1 MLQSL
6 YIDNYALIENL
17 KIDLKPG
24 FTIITG
30 ETGAGKSILLG
41 ALSLIIG
48 KRADTNILYDK
59 TKKCIVEAVFNIKD
73 YHLQPFFKKHD
84 IDFENNATIRREINS
99 AGKSRAFIN
108 DSQVTLEILNELTSK
123 LIDIHSQ
130 HENLSLNDNLF
141 QLHVIDVYG
150 NHKNILENYGV
161 VYSDY
166 IQVQK
171 EYRETVS
178 ALKKINSDLDYI
190 QFQFNQLEQ
199 AKLLPDEPEELEQE
213 LEQLNHA
220 EEIKTNLEAA
230 TLLFSGDEEGL
241 LSKLKSIRSFVTKV
255 EKYIPE
261 AKELENRLDNSF
273 IELKD
278 IFSEIDNLNQKIS
291 LDPQRLE
298 FVSKRLDLIYGL
310 LQKHGVKTVREL
322 IDIREQFRL
331 KLDNISNGDYK
342 IEELEKKLA
351 FVGNELKK
359 SSEMLTKNRTEKFEE
374 IENKVTSL
382 LIDLGIPNAN
392 FKIERQELEDYSS
405 DGKDLIQF
413 MFSANKNAT
422 VQEIS
427 RVASGGELSRFMLG
441 IKSIIADSAGLPT
454 IIFDEIDM
462 GVSGEVADKVGNI
475 IKKMSGGMQVINIT
489 HLPQIAGKGD
499 NHFLVFK
506 KDNETSTKT
515 FIKLLSSEERVME
528 IAKML
533 SGKELTEA
541 ALKNAR
547 ELMKG

>member
-150 NHKNILENYGV
+150 NHKNILDNYGV

-261 AKELENRLDNSF
+261 AKELENRLENSF